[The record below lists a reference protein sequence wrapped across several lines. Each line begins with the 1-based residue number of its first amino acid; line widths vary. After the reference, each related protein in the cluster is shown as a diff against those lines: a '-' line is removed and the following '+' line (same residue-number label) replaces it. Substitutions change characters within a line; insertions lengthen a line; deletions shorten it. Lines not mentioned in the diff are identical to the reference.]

1 YERLTDAAKTTG
13 AVADIELDRARST
26 MVSTKSAYEASKAG
40 TAGAAQLQQYL
51 RISAPFDGVITD
63 RNVSVGALAGTGSNL
78 PLFMMAQGNKLRL
91 TLSVPEKHASSVKE
105 DMRATFTVSSQ
116 PGKIFDA
123 VLSRT
128 SGLLDQQDRSLKLE
142 FDIENSTGDLQ
153 GGDYAQVKLKLQRKN
168 PSHWVPSESILN
180 TQSGRYIMTLN
191 NNEV

>member
-1 YERLTDAAKTTG
+1 
-13 AVADIELDRARST
+13 
-26 MVSTKSAYEASKAG
+26 
-40 TAGAAQLQQYL
+40 
-51 RISAPFDGVITD
+51 
-63 RNVSVGALAGTGSNL
+63 SVGALAGMGSNT

-91 TLSVPEKHASSVKE
+91 TLSLPEKHASSVQQS
-105 DMRATFTVSSQ
+105 MPATFTVSSQ

-123 VLSRT
+123 ILSRT
-128 SGLLDQQDRSLKLE
+128 SGLLDQQDRSLTLE
-142 FDIENSTGDLQ
+142 FDVDNPSGELQ